1 MVHIPGPPRTE
12 PVEVVEVGSKPVPF
26 LRPLE
31 WVATALRTFRE
42 RPLPS
47 TYTTESRPTFDLFG
61 TSRLPEFQVETIA
74 GGAGQIEVTGSR
86 VDANRWR
93 QYLSASVSHDDTTG
107 GFTAFITFI
116 RVVQDE
122 LGAFPQFPFEE
133 SRIALAAG
141 DVFAVRNVS
150 IPPGGF
156 IGASIPAF
164 AAGAQ
169 MTLITL
175 FVEYDVGE
183 PHGGIS

>member
-1 MVHIPGPPRTE
+1 MVHVPGPPRPE
-12 PVEVVEVGSKPVPF
+12 PVEVVEVGSRPVPF

-42 RPLPS
+42 KPLPA

-61 TSRLPEFQVETIA
+61 TSRLPEFQVEVID

-93 QYLSASVSHDDTTG
+93 QYLSASVSHDDGTP
-107 GFTAFITFI
+107 GFVAFLSFI

-122 LGAFPQFPFEE
+122 LGTFPQLPFAV
-133 SRIALAAG
+133 SRIALPAG
-141 DVFAVRNVS
+141 EVFAVRNVS
-150 IPPGGF
+150 IPPRGF
-156 IGASIPAF
+156 IGVSIPAI
-164 AAGAQ
+164 AVGAE
-169 MTLITL
+169 MSLRTL